1 MPAEL
6 ELVDAPAAP
15 QAIGPY
21 SHAVRVGNLLLCSGQ
36 IPLDPG
42 TMRLVEGG
50 IEAQTKQVLA
60 NVAAVLASQGAT
72 FANVAKT
79 TVFLSDMADF
89 PVVNRLYAEAMDGH
103 APARSTVQVAGLP
116 LGALIEI
123 EVVAVLG

>member
-21 SHAVRVGNLLLCSGQ
+21 SHAVRVGNLLFCSGQ
-36 IPLDPG
+36 IPLDPAS
-42 TMRLVEGG
+42 MRLVEGG
-50 IEAQTKQVLA
+50 IEAQTNQVLA

-79 TVFLSDMADF
+79 TVFLADLADF

-123 EVVAVLG
+123 EVVTVLG